1 MTKAKPVKLPDKP
14 SALIRLALRDLEK
27 CERSP
32 KYKVE
37 MAYWHDPNGK
47 CKVCLA
53 GSVMAKSLGVG
64 PNQQL
69 HPQDLEDADTQR
81 KLFALNAF
89 RVGGIHGGLEEMGIK
104 RPITLPMT
112 VPREFYK
119 ENSTKFK
126 VFMRGVATMLAKEG
140 L

>member
-1 MTKAKPVKLPDKP
+1 MTKSKPVKLPDKP

-27 CERSP
+27 CERSS

-53 GSVMAKSLGVG
+53 GSVIAKTLGVK

-69 HPQDLEDADTQR
+69 HPDDCTDNDTRR

-89 RVGGIHGGLEEMGIK
+89 RLGGIHGGLDEMGIE
-104 RPITLPMT
+104 RPNTIPMT